1 LQIRQDGDDTMSAS
15 AYPDRDGRVF
25 FDLARD
31 RLSVQLETLDAIDNK
46 IGMLFSV
53 STGMLGILAA
63 VLALRSGKLLDRHY
77 VLVGVSVV
85 AYLIVAFHS
94 RRAYAAKEWHAG
106 GDLTQTWRMYT
117 ESDESDRR
125 LEWKVANRIRLDLED
140 NKDDLKSKLRAL
152 DWLFP
157 ALVIQTLSLL
167 ATLVLVAA

>member
-1 LQIRQDGDDTMSAS
+1 MAEI

-53 STGMLGILAA
+53 STAMLGILAA
-63 VLALRSGKLLDRHY
+63 VLALKSGKLLDRHY
-77 VLVGVSVV
+77 VLMGISVA
-85 AYLIVAFHS
+85 AYLVVAFHS
-94 RRAYAAKEWHAG
+94 RRAYSAKEWCAG
-106 GDLTQTWRMYT
+106 GDLKKTWNMYT
-117 ESDESDRR
+117 DSDETDMR
-125 LEWKVANRIRLDLED
+125 LEWKVANRIRLDFEA

-157 ALVIQTLSLL
+157 FLVIQSLSLV